1 MFHNAFALKN
11 KSFLTHFQLSDFD
24 ITERIAQVLQRNCC
38 KLFAQFKFFLT
49 AQQVIQSFARYQG
62 LFKNVYFIIFG
73 IFVCK
78 HFYFITLFNFW

>member
-49 AQQVIQSFARYQG
+49 AQQVI
-62 LFKNVYFIIFG
+62 
-73 IFVCK
+73 
-78 HFYFITLFNFW
+78 